1 MAAPV
6 IPLNATAGPPALEP
20 GDTAKRLFQC
30 EARVRHAA
38 DRLDA
43 AIAEMRELRGLVQ
56 RMRDLDAPVRD
67 RTSE

>member
-6 IPLNATAGPPALEP
+6 THLNATAGPPRLDT
-20 GDTAKRLFQC
+20 GDTAKLLLQC

-43 AIAEMRELRGLVQ
+43 AIGEMRQLRGLVQ
-56 RMRDLDAPVRD
+56 RMRDLDAPVHE

>member
-6 IPLNATAGPPALEP
+6 THLNATAGPPRLDT
-20 GDTAKRLFQC
+20 GDTAKLLFQC

-43 AIAEMRELRGLVQ
+43 AIDEMRQVRGLVQ
-56 RMRDLDAPVRD
+56 RIHDLDDPVRE
-67 RTSE
+67 RASG

>member
-6 IPLNATAGPPALEP
+6 THLNATAGPPRLDT
-20 GDTAKRLFQC
+20 GDTANLMFQC
-30 EARVRHAA
+30 EARIRHAA

-43 AIAEMRELRGLVQ
+43 AVGEMRQLRGLVH
-56 RMRDLDAPVRD
+56 RIRDLDAPVRD